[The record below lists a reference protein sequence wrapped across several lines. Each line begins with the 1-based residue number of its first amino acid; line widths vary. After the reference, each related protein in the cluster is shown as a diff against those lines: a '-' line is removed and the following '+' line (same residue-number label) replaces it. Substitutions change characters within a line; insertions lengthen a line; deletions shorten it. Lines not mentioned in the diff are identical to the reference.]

1 MIIRRKI
8 YWHAAVIATASG
20 SYDPGS
26 PIGGQKAASSL
37 QKDGDTTDSWLL
49 SSAVDF
55 IYGVKN
61 CKKIPISLHIENDE
75 VLDVD
80 TNGNPYGMR
89 ADNPMVAPGDIRFIL
104 PPSVVS
110 ELMGDPV
117 EIKTAADFSSLV
129 KIPIRYRLF
138 AVYKSGP
145 NIACSDVSVPD
156 SYFSSEN
163 IPGDVVPSND
173 GASRTQIIEAM
184 GPVMDLD
191 PQGGE
196 TGFYVKMKS
205 HDPITR
211 IGCCDILAGTTSSS
225 SSLPGTGSCPTTAV
239 SELIS
244 EASEYR
250 MWMVRQ
256 NVDNK
261 FNGNPGVAELAYAD
275 LSTAIDTGSG
285 EITPSSILW
294 NHAGFINFE
303 DIHPSVF
310 SSLANPIGYANESG
324 KRQQFRIITPN
335 MFDLGKN
342 MPVYIQHIAWDNR
355 GFLWALC
362 SGGFKMLPSD
372 AISDF
377 TTTEGVYR
385 ILPGGWYFATSHIYT
400 WGGGN
405 QGSKTAAS
413 LIDGMVG
420 KIKQAAAG
428 YVENNSSSYTSFT
441 LLLDEEGF
449 IHKKVEAID
458 NTGTSMASW
467 PDFNSAGVRFSEID
481 AGNGIVCAVSNTGE
495 LFAWNL
501 VSALHPSFN
510 SFEAAVVAA
519 NASTQTYL
527 HCCAALTPSSGLII
541 ASRSSGATVDS
552 FPISDP
558 SGIVAAVTAGMPTG
572 GRITRVTAGRSF
584 AAVLYIDSAGVGR
597 VISSGTI
604 NAQSL
609 STVIGTTLTSPTDRD
624 VVFIDAGF
632 EFLAVCLKTAGS
644 ADAPLLRTYTAP
656 AVSGFMIPDDL
667 RIGIGL
673 GIQADKVYCGYERM
687 IAIDADGKINCI
699 GSDDYAFTSKNTI
712 STPDVMGRSIS
723 VDLHARESFN
733 GNRKFAVM
741 AAGMPS
747 DQNNGSVSIFVKFLP
762 DNSVPASTDATVDGE
777 WQFLKKIYA
786 DDFTTLAGSMVNSEF
801 GYSVCVAG
809 NNDIIVGAP
818 GVRKV
823 CIIRKTGIPNTIDY
837 VVHAIISSPSTL
849 EPANR
854 FGHAVKWLPTGSA
867 YGMIAIGAPVI
878 PPVPLSLGGA
888 IVMSAYS
895 DDGVVNARIASKR
908 ATDISNSFTNN
919 ADTSGNF
926 ISGQFGYAFDVCIPS
941 VTVGDGVPAVGRYNL
956 AVADGVYGF
965 VLQWN
970 CQVTTD
976 SLMQLVGSLDVIQTT
991 ANDNTNFGYSVAYTS
1006 STRSANDR
1014 KQQLA
1019 ISQFGNETSPSTTAS
1034 QGDIFILNP
1043 SIEASNGT
1051 MHFAIG
1057 VPGQI
1062 LNGGAGNLGNFD
1074 TSSGL
1079 VFGTKIKAESGVM
1092 IIQGS
1097 IPTSSNPNAAP
1108 LRNHAYFVYKYDNEK
1123 SSNSEFSEWR
1133 LDRFFTDINSTTI
1146 FHPDCCVFFKRRIHG
1161 HELLVSFPTARAN
1174 GTTVGHT
1181 TQGKILSIPDYGY
1194 PMGCGRRL
1202 KDITS
1207 EYASVSV
1214 KCAAVGR
1221 KHQTLVASDGLHYQL
1236 PRYVDAKLCT
1246 AAPITNDGA
1255 VLDDTLQIAV
1265 SKLDPIDSDIV
1276 LNGSIYHFGSMAS
1289 FVISSS
1295 TVLPSYNTVTMPLYS
1310 SASKTVRVAEMHW
1323 RPFKVLDRPTQ
1334 YEPLIFPGDATF
1346 KLVCDSDGN
1355 PVGPVEQ
1362 GQSGAFCTPHLDGDG
1377 TADADIDNNVNAR
1390 NVINTG
1396 QVYYLQGTE
1405 SSAGIYKSSVVGS
1418 VINDI
1423 AINPAVN
1430 PSNPLDN
1437 NNANIEWV
1445 PLFSCSCL
1453 AQVYQAQYSSGTSN
1467 SEPFIK
1473 LNPIK
1478 WAYYGR
1484 YFNTAV
1490 PAGFPSFT
1498 KRYGLQIF
1506 PPTVYPRTLDND
1518 PPVLIT
1524 ASILPADIL
1533 PQSISQGRKVFWNVL
1548 SQKNASNV
1556 KGKLK
1561 LFYADLYA
1569 SILQPSY
1576 ANLLNR
1582 SEYTEQNWHRYLSH
1596 VTDTVQN
1603 VQALQRQSISGITN
1617 NPISYGRIYSPA
1629 SAWPTIQFRPALYSN
1644 PPTSYLP
1651 LNTLWANPGN
1661 ASSGVILTGVH
1672 IPTFVGDIYKQH
1684 VPREN
1689 GISMPA
1695 PAAIWR
1701 MTFQDFLGRG
1711 AGILLSK
1718 RGTRVN
1724 SNPIAWPVLR
1734 NQLSFNL
1741 DLGGYNYWKDTTA
1754 AETAPAERTEGF
1766 APGWFDIELGITGDH
1781 ECLVA
1786 GMSVFPTFASLSVPA
1801 YGVVSGRLSI
1811 VDANSNLSG
1820 INSQLGYLYTLRGVV
1835 SNNTRNPVDFDDGS
1849 FTVPPA
1855 LHATG
1860 CGAVYIDT
1868 GTPDNDEL
1876 LILSLGTFSC
1886 GSSGDTAGGASLID
1900 GRQHLWMQKR
1910 KFNGA
1915 VFAASSLIEDVATTL
1930 PNPTAA
1936 KIQNTGVPLDP
1947 KQCAFWR
1954 YGNNSKFVHGSN
1966 TLIKSLQPHTSI
1978 NVWNV
1983 IDDNNDPVAI
1993 IAIGGRVLA
2002 MRATPEGA
2010 DALADAITTG
2020 QLDTLLSGVVTK
2032 SIETGNYYNSWIAV
2046 FDSATDEFSRT
2057 VNAFVPSVPH
2067 EMAIAFGGGIA
2078 FQIGGIAHVWY
2089 AGHVY
2094 KITHSLSGSSIGTA
2108 TPALASEIVY
2118 DVETQVALLI
2128 GSSTQVAGDFMQG
2141 FVSGYANDGWLV
2153 ITDTRETTH
2162 VIRIFKIENS
2172 KLVYDSSITRNQLDL
2187 DTLDTYEYINVPFK
2201 LNVIIDADGSTVAV
2215 SGHQFQNETDTDDL
2229 LSDAYITGYS
2239 NPDLVTVFKKSAAGD
2254 WASFGSLTGDMVT
2267 EPWSAPM
2274 SSFVESLAFH
2284 NDGSHSYLVAAS
2296 GSDITFTENPL
2307 YRFFNA
2313 TSNPLKARPGK
2324 LHTFDIN
2331 AAASPT
2337 RIAEC
2342 NDLRAVSDTNFINST
2357 YANLNFWCAVPM
2369 SAHNGTQSMAFS
2381 PADSSMYFSTFGEMA
2396 RMLADGEGAWKLKN
2410 ISISSRIMST
2420 VSAFNYP
2427 FPSSICTDCS
2437 TQVNDDVS
2445 VLKAPRVVSGL
2456 VSGSSLG
2463 GKRSLAYR
2471 PSTSPSLI
2479 GIDSAPTTLS
2489 AGVSPSSGLAETVDA
2504 YQSTDSAT
2512 YMHNLN
2518 STPRS
2523 VDWDTV
2529 DGYKLGF
2536 SPSTRTFIKRF
2547 ELSTSS
2553 QFGNG
2558 LSLVSGATFS
2568 PMYAASFAT
2577 CPPVWDSAAQL
2588 WSWAGIAPV
2597 RLSSSHTFDNTS
2609 SPVGPLMQMNWSDV
2623 FGLSCFSF
2631 NTSNIYAFRE
2641 TKRDNVSFNDDTSDG
2656 HKDQL
2661 SSFRQK
2667 TVEAGGSDVNSRT
2680 GQIILVKSP
2689 ASLSGT
2695 ISSEIA
2701 VNDFFSSG
2709 NGPRFVMD
2717 GPGSVTVAATNASGG
2732 AKDVVRICK
2741 SGIPLFARDHAAS
2754 PVGSVLVLI
2763 DDSTDMD
2770 TVISSGFSSCMMDYV
2785 NIPSTSRQILPFE
2798 VSEDEY
2804 PLNVLSMHFKSE
2816 KKYSVDTISPLYR
2829 RSRFMRSMRS
2839 VMSMLDP
2846 LHGDMSLNDS
2856 LLVAT
2861 SSSLSANSPSTQIFP
2876 SPVNGVSF
2884 PFRCVCQEDLIQASM
2899 RAALWNTKN
2908 STEDIFGK
2916 IVQFSSASTFTRGSL
2931 FSKVSPESASNKFS
2945 HIVIFCGKINML
2957 HALSAEFFAD
2967 TIYNELTKTGTDG
2980 ILKAD
2985 GSLHI
2990 IDLNSSDHTDHKKAL
3005 GAYGT
3010 YCAWHGGG
3018 M

>member
-117 EIKTAADFSSLV
+117 EIKTAADFSTLP

-163 IPGDVVPSND
+163 IPNDVVPTND
-173 GASRTQIIEAM
+173 GVSRTQIIEAM

-275 LSTAIDTGSG
+275 LSTAINPDSG
-285 EITPSSILW
+285 VIDPRSILW

-335 MFDLGKN
+335 MFDLGKS

-552 FPISDP
+552 FAITPDP
-558 SGIVAAVTAGMPTG
+558 SGIVATVNNGITAG

-604 NAQSL
+604 NSQNL
-609 STVIGTTLTSPTDRD
+609 STVIGTALTSPIDRD

-632 EFLAVCLKTAGS
+632 EFLAVCSKKAGS
-644 ADAPLLRTYTAP
+644 EDTLVLSTYSTAAP
-656 AVSGFMIPDDL
+656 ASGFMIPDDL
-667 RIGIGL
+667 RIDIGIG
-673 GIQADKVYCGYERM
+673 IKADKVYCGYERM

-699 GSDDYAFTSKNTI
+699 GSDDYAFTSKNTG
-712 STPDVMGRSIS
+712 STPGVMGRSIS
-723 VDLHARESFN
+723 VDLHAREAFD
-733 GNRKFAVM
+733 GIRKFAVM

-786 DDFTTLAGSMVNSEF
+786 DDFAALAGSMVNSEF

-818 GVRKV
+818 GVSKV
-823 CIIRKTGIPNTIDY
+823 CIIRKTGIPNTINY

-878 PPVPLSLGGA
+878 PLVSGSLGGA

-895 DDGVVNARIASKR
+895 NAGVVDARIELKR
-908 ATDISNSFTNN
+908 ITNMTDIRDNIG
-919 ADTSGNF
+919 GNF
-926 ISGQFGYAFDVCIPS
+926 ESGQFGYAFDVCIPS
-941 VTVGDGVPAVGRYNL
+941 VAVGDGAPAVGRYNL
-956 AVADGVYGF
+956 AVADGRHGL

-970 CQVTTD
+970 CKVTES
-976 SLMQLVGSLDVIQTT
+976 SLMQLVGIPDVIRAA
-991 ANDNTNFGYSVAYTS
+991 ANKETNFGYSVAYTS
-1006 STRSANDR
+1006 STRSADDR

-1019 ISQFGNETSPSTTAS
+1019 ISQFGDETLPSTIAS

-1043 SIEASNGT
+1043 SIDASNGT
-1051 MHFAIG
+1051 MRFAMDG
-1057 VPGQI
+1057 TQQI
-1062 LNGGAGNLGNFD
+1062 LNGEPGNLGNFD

-1097 IPTSSNPNAAP
+1097 IPMSSNSNAAP
-1108 LRNHAYFVYKYDNEK
+1108 LRRHAYFVYKYHNEK
-1123 SSNSEFSEWR
+1123 SLNSEFSEWR
-1133 LDRFFTDINSTTI
+1133 LDRFFTDINPTTM

-1161 HELLVSFPTARAN
+1161 HELLVSFPTARVN

-1181 TQGKILSIPDYGY
+1181 MQGKILSIPDYSY

-1246 AAPITNDGA
+1246 AAPITNDGPD
-1255 VLDDTLQIAV
+1255 LDETLQIAV
-1265 SKLDPIDSDIV
+1265 SKTDPIDSTTP
-1276 LNGSIYHFGSMAS
+1276 LAESIYHFGSLAS
-1289 FVISSS
+1289 FVTSSS
-1295 TVLPSYNTVTMPLYS
+1295 TLLPAYNTVKMPLYS

-1323 RPFKVLDRPTQ
+1323 RPFKVLDKPTE
-1334 YEPLIFPGDATF
+1334 YDDPLTFPGDATF
-1346 KLVCDSDGN
+1346 KLVCDSTGQ
-1355 PVGPVEQ
+1355 PVGNVIT
-1362 GQSGAFCTPHLDGDG
+1362 GQSGAFCTPHLYGDG

-1390 NVINTG
+1390 DVINTG

-1405 SSAGIYKSSVVGS
+1405 SSAGTYQSSVVGS
-1418 VINDI
+1418 VANDI

-1430 PSNPLDN
+1430 PSNPLDVN
-1437 NNANIEWV
+1437 LANIEWV
-1445 PLFSCSCL
+1445 PLFTCSSL
-1453 AQVYQAQYSSGTSN
+1453 AQVYQAQYSSDNSN
-1467 SEPFIK
+1467 SAPFIK

-1484 YFNTAV
+1484 YFNNAV

-1506 PPTVYPRTLDND
+1506 PPTAYPRTLDND
-1518 PPVLIT
+1518 PPVPNIL
-1524 ASILPADIL
+1524 ASPLPADPL
-1533 PQSISQGRKVFWNVL
+1533 AQSISQGRKVFWNVL

-1582 SEYTEQNWHRYLSH
+1582 LAYTEQNWHRYLSH

-1617 NPISYGRIYSPA
+1617 NPISRARIYDTPITTF
-1629 SAWPTIQFRPALYSN
+1629 AWPTIQFRPALYSN
-1644 PPTSYLP
+1644 PPEIYLP
-1651 LNTLWANPGN
+1651 LNALWATPGN
-1661 ASSGVILTGVH
+1661 PSSGVILTGRH
-1672 IPTFVGDIYKQH
+1672 IPTPVGDIYKQH
-1684 VPREN
+1684 VGREN
-1689 GISMPA
+1689 AATMAA

-1766 APGWFDIELGITGDH
+1766 APGWFNTELGITGDH

-1811 VDANSNLSG
+1811 VDADPNVNS
-1820 INSQLGYLYTLRGVV
+1820 INSQLGYLGRVHLRGVLDQV
-1835 SNNTRNPVDFDDGS
+1835 IETLSKGFKRRVGIAQAIIHDPPILIMDEPTDGLDPNQKHEVRELIRAMGSTKAIVLSTHILEEVEAVCTRAVVIASGRVVFDGTPEEFELIAPASVTRN
-1849 FTVPPA
+1849 
-1855 LHATG
+1855 
-1860 CGAVYIDT
+1860 
-1868 GTPDNDEL
+1868 
-1876 LILSLGTFSC
+1876 
-1886 GSSGDTAGGASLID
+1886 
-1900 GRQHLWMQKR
+1900 R
-1910 KFNGA
+1910 
-1915 VFAASSLIEDVATTL
+1915 
-1930 PNPTAA
+1930 
-1936 KIQNTGVPLDP
+1936 
-1947 KQCAFWR
+1947 
-1954 YGNNSKFVHGSN
+1954 
-1966 TLIKSLQPHTSI
+1966 
-1978 NVWNV
+1978 
-1983 IDDNNDPVAI
+1983 
-1993 IAIGGRVLA
+1993 
-2002 MRATPEGA
+2002 
-2010 DALADAITTG
+2010 
-2020 QLDTLLSGVVTK
+2020 
-2032 SIETGNYYNSWIAV
+2032 
-2046 FDSATDEFSRT
+2046 
-2057 VNAFVPSVPH
+2057 
-2067 EMAIAFGGGIA
+2067 
-2078 FQIGGIAHVWY
+2078 
-2089 AGHVY
+2089 
-2094 KITHSLSGSSIGTA
+2094 
-2108 TPALASEIVY
+2108 
-2118 DVETQVALLI
+2118 
-2128 GSSTQVAGDFMQG
+2128 
-2141 FVSGYANDGWLV
+2141 
-2153 ITDTRETTH
+2153 
-2162 VIRIFKIENS
+2162 
-2172 KLVYDSSITRNQLDL
+2172 
-2187 DTLDTYEYINVPFK
+2187 
-2201 LNVIIDADGSTVAV
+2201 
-2215 SGHQFQNETDTDDL
+2215 
-2229 LSDAYITGYS
+2229 
-2239 NPDLVTVFKKSAAGD
+2239 
-2254 WASFGSLTGDMVT
+2254 
-2267 EPWSAPM
+2267 
-2274 SSFVESLAFH
+2274 
-2284 NDGSHSYLVAAS
+2284 
-2296 GSDITFTENPL
+2296 
-2307 YRFFNA
+2307 
-2313 TSNPLKARPGK
+2313 
-2324 LHTFDIN
+2324 
-2331 AAASPT
+2331 
-2337 RIAEC
+2337 
-2342 NDLRAVSDTNFINST
+2342 
-2357 YANLNFWCAVPM
+2357 
-2369 SAHNGTQSMAFS
+2369 
-2381 PADSSMYFSTFGEMA
+2381 
-2396 RMLADGEGAWKLKN
+2396 
-2410 ISISSRIMST
+2410 
-2420 VSAFNYP
+2420 
-2427 FPSSICTDCS
+2427 
-2437 TQVNDDVS
+2437 
-2445 VLKAPRVVSGL
+2445 
-2456 VSGSSLG
+2456 
-2463 GKRSLAYR
+2463 
-2471 PSTSPSLI
+2471 
-2479 GIDSAPTTLS
+2479 
-2489 AGVSPSSGLAETVDA
+2489 
-2504 YQSTDSAT
+2504 
-2512 YMHNLN
+2512 
-2518 STPRS
+2518 
-2523 VDWDTV
+2523 
-2529 DGYKLGF
+2529 
-2536 SPSTRTFIKRF
+2536 
-2547 ELSTSS
+2547 
-2553 QFGNG
+2553 
-2558 LSLVSGATFS
+2558 
-2568 PMYAASFAT
+2568 
-2577 CPPVWDSAAQL
+2577 
-2588 WSWAGIAPV
+2588 
-2597 RLSSSHTFDNTS
+2597 
-2609 SPVGPLMQMNWSDV
+2609 
-2623 FGLSCFSF
+2623 
-2631 NTSNIYAFRE
+2631 
-2641 TKRDNVSFNDDTSDG
+2641 
-2656 HKDQL
+2656 
-2661 SSFRQK
+2661 
-2667 TVEAGGSDVNSRT
+2667 
-2680 GQIILVKSP
+2680 
-2689 ASLSGT
+2689 
-2695 ISSEIA
+2695 
-2701 VNDFFSSG
+2701 
-2709 NGPRFVMD
+2709 
-2717 GPGSVTVAATNASGG
+2717 
-2732 AKDVVRICK
+2732 
-2741 SGIPLFARDHAAS
+2741 
-2754 PVGSVLVLI
+2754 
-2763 DDSTDMD
+2763 
-2770 TVISSGFSSCMMDYV
+2770 MDYV
-2785 NIPSTSRQILPFE
+2785 FRQLTATAAE
-2798 VSEDEY
+2798 VT
-2804 PLNVLSMHFKSE
+2804 L
-2816 KKYSVDTISPLYR
+2816 
-2829 RSRFMRSMRS
+2829 
-2839 VMSMLDP
+2839 
-2846 LHGDMSLNDS
+2846 
-2856 LLVAT
+2856 
-2861 SSSLSANSPSTQIFP
+2861 
-2876 SPVNGVSF
+2876 
-2884 PFRCVCQEDLIQASM
+2884 
-2899 RAALWNTKN
+2899 
-2908 STEDIFGK
+2908 
-2916 IVQFSSASTFTRGSL
+2916 
-2931 FSKVSPESASNKFS
+2931 
-2945 HIVIFCGKINML
+2945 
-2957 HALSAEFFAD
+2957 
-2967 TIYNELTKTGTDG
+2967 
-2980 ILKAD
+2980 
-2985 GSLHI
+2985 
-2990 IDLNSSDHTDHKKAL
+2990 
-3005 GAYGT
+3005 
-3010 YCAWHGGG
+3010 
-3018 M
+3018 

>member
-20 SYDPGS
+20 SYDPEL
-26 PIGGQKAASSL
+26 PIGDQKAASSL
-37 QKDGDTTDSWLL
+37 QQNEDTTDLWLL

-61 CKKIPISLHIENDE
+61 CKKIPISLRIENDE

-110 ELMGDPV
+110 ELMGEPV
-117 EIKTAADFSSLV
+117 EIKTAADFSNLV

-163 IPGDVVPSND
+163 IPDDVVPSND
-173 GASRTQIIEAM
+173 GASRTQMIEAM
-184 GPVMDLD
+184 GPVRDLD

-211 IGCCDILAGTTSSS
+211 IGCCDILAADASGGTTSSS

-275 LSTAIDTGSG
+275 LSAAIDTNSG
-285 EITPSSILW
+285 VITPSLILW

-303 DIHPSVF
+303 DIRPSVF

-335 MFDLGKN
+335 MFDLGKS

-372 AISDF
+372 ATSGDF

-481 AGNGIVCAVSNTGE
+481 AGNGIVCAVSNAGE

-501 VSALHPSFN
+501 VSAQHPSFA
-510 SFEAAVVAA
+510 SFEAAVIAA

-552 FPISDP
+552 FASTTDP
-558 SGIVAAVTAGMPTG
+558 SGIVDAVTAGMPTG
-572 GRITRVTAGRSF
+572 VRITRVTAGRSF
-584 AAVLYIDSAGVGR
+584 AAVLYIDSNGVGR

-604 NAQSL
+604 NSQSL
-609 STVIGTTLTSPTDRD
+609 STVIGTTLTLPTDRD

-632 EFLAVCLKTAGS
+632 EFLAVCSKKAGS
-644 ADAPLLRTYTAP
+644 EDTLVLSTYTAP
-656 AVSGFMIPDDL
+656 PASGFMIPDDL
-667 RIGIGL
+667 RIDIGIG
-673 GIQADKVYCGYERM
+673 IKADKVYCGYERM
-687 IAIDADGKINCI
+687 IVIDADGKINCI
-699 GSDDYAFTSKNTI
+699 GSDDYAFTSKNTG
-712 STPDVMGRSIS
+712 STPGVMGRSIS

-762 DNSVPASTDATVDGE
+762 DNSVLANIDATVDGE

-786 DDFTTLAGSMVNSEF
+786 DDFAALAVGSMAGSEF

-823 CIIRKTGIPNTIDY
+823 CIIRKTANANTIDY
-837 VVHAIISSPSTL
+837 VVNAVISLPSTL
-849 EPANR
+849 QEANR

-878 PPVPLSLGGA
+878 PFVSGSLGGA

-895 DDGVVNARIASKR
+895 DAGVVNTRIESKR
-908 ATDISNSFTNN
+908 ITDISNNIG
-919 ADTSGNF
+919 GNF
-926 ISGQFGYAFDVCIPS
+926 ASGQFGYAFDVCIPS
-941 VTVGDGVPAVGRYNL
+941 VAVGNGAPDAGRYNL
-956 AVADGVYGF
+956 AVADGLHGL

-970 CQVTTD
+970 CQVTPS
-976 SLMQLVGSLDVIQTT
+976 SLMQLVGSLDVIRTT
-991 ANDNTNFGYSVAYTS
+991 VNDNTNFGYSVAYTS

-1019 ISQFGNETSPSTTAS
+1019 ISQFGDETSPSTIAS

-1051 MHFAIG
+1051 MHFSIG
-1057 VPGQI
+1057 VPRQI
-1062 LNGGAGNLGNFD
+1062 LNGGPGNLGNFD

-1097 IPTSSNPNAAP
+1097 IPMSSNSNAAP
-1108 LRNHAYFVYKYDNEK
+1108 LRRHAYFVYKYDNEK
-1123 SSNSEFSEWR
+1123 SLNSEFSEWR
-1133 LDRFFTDINSTTI
+1133 LDRFFTDGDATAI

-1161 HELLVSFPTARAN
+1161 HELLVSFPTARVN

-1255 VLDDTLQIAV
+1255 VLDETLQIAV
-1265 SKLDPIDSDIV
+1265 SKLDPIDSAIELD
-1276 LNGSIYHFGSMAS
+1276 GSIYHFGSLAS
-1289 FVISSS
+1289 FVTSSS
-1295 TVLPSYNTVTMPLYS
+1295 TVLSNCNTVTMPLYS

-1323 RPFKVLDRPTQ
+1323 RPFKVLDRPTE
-1334 YEPLIFPGDATF
+1334 YDPLTFPGDATF
-1346 KLVCDSDGN
+1346 KLLCDSAGN
-1355 PVGPVEQ
+1355 PVGNVIT
-1362 GQSGAFCTPHLDGDG
+1362 GQSGAFCTPHLDVDG
-1377 TADADIDNNVNAR
+1377 TADADIDNHVNAR

-1405 SSAGIYKSSVVGS
+1405 SSAGIYKSSVIGS
-1418 VINDI
+1418 VVNNI

-1445 PLFSCSCL
+1445 PLFACSSL
-1453 AQVYQAQYSSGTSN
+1453 AQAYDTTYSFSGQNAAQ
-1467 SEPFIK
+1467 FIQ

-1478 WAYYGR
+1478 WAYYGQ
-1484 YFNTAV
+1484 YFNTEV
-1490 PAGFPSFT
+1490 PNNTTPFT
-1498 KRYGLQIF
+1498 KAYGLQIF
-1506 PPTVYPRTLDND
+1506 PPTDYPTRIGNELAF
-1518 PPVLIT
+1518 
-1524 ASILPADIL
+1524 ASGLPADPL
-1533 PQSISQGRKVFWNVL
+1533 AQSISQGRKVFWNVL

-1582 SEYTEQNWHRYLSH
+1582 LQYPPTDWHRYLSH

-1603 VQALQRQSISGITN
+1603 VEALQRQSISGIPN
-1617 NPISYGRIYSPA
+1617 NPISKARIYDTPITTF
-1629 SAWPTIQFRPALYSN
+1629 AWPTIKFRPALY
-1644 PPTSYLP
+1644 PTPTIIYNP
-1651 LNTLWANPGN
+1651 LNALWKIPGN
-1661 ASSGVILTGVH
+1661 PSSKVNFTGAH
-1672 IPTFVGDIYKQH
+1672 IPTPVGDIYKQH
-1684 VPREN
+1684 VPRFSGNPFALNE
-1689 GISMPA
+1689 
-1695 PAAIWR
+1695 AIWR

-1711 AGILLSK
+1711 AGILVSK

-1724 SNPIAWPVLR
+1724 FNPIAWPVLR
-1734 NQLSFNL
+1734 NQLSFIFDDYASWGNNAATNPL
-1741 DLGGYNYWKDTTA
+1741 TTA
-1754 AETAPAERTEGF
+1754 PVERIEGF
-1766 APGWFDIELGITGDH
+1766 APGWVNGTQGITFDH

-1786 GMSVFPTFASLSVPA
+1786 GMSVFPTPTNTLVPA

-1811 VDANSNLSG
+1811 VDADTNVSS

-1835 SNNTRNPVDFDDGS
+1835 SGSTRNPVDFDDGS

-1860 CGAVYIDT
+1860 CGAVYINTGNPDT
-1868 GTPDNDEL
+1868 DEL
-1876 LILSLGTFSC
+1876 LILSLGTFSS
-1886 GSSGDTAGGASLID
+1886 GSIPNTGGVESIAGK
-1900 GRQHLWMQKR
+1900 QHLWMQKR

-1915 VFAASSLIEDVATTL
+1915 VFAANSLIEDVATTL
-1930 PNPTAA
+1930 PNPTAD

-1983 IDDNNDPVAI
+1983 TDNNDPVAI

-2002 MRATPEGA
+2002 MRATAEGA
-2010 DALADAITTG
+2010 AALADAITTAG
-2020 QLDTLLSGVVTK
+2020 QLDTLLSDVVMN
-2032 SIETGNYYNSWIAV
+2032 SIETGDYYNSWIAA

-2057 VNAFVPSVPH
+2057 VNAFVPSVSH
-2067 EMAIAFGGGIA
+2067 DMAIAFGGGIA
-2078 FQIGGIAHVWY
+2078 FQIDGLAHVWY

-2094 KITHSLSGSSIGTA
+2094 KIIPALSVASIGTV
-2108 TPALASEIVY
+2108 TIELASGSVY
-2118 DVETQVALLI
+2118 DAPTLVAARI
-2128 GSSTQVAGDFMQG
+2128 GSSTAVAGDFMQG

-2153 ITDTRETTH
+2153 ITDTREPTEI
-2162 VIRIFKIENS
+2162 IRIFKIDGS
-2172 KLVYDSSITRNQLDL
+2172 KLVYDSSITTAQLPL
-2187 DTLDTYEYINVPFK
+2187 DTHEYINVPFK
-2201 LNVIIDADGSTVAV
+2201 LNVTIDADGSTVAV
-2215 SGHQFQNETDTDDL
+2215 SGHQFQEEIDTEDSQ
-2229 LSDAYITGYS
+2229 SDAYITGYS
-2239 NPDLVTVFKKSAAGD
+2239 NPDSVTVFKKSAAG
-2254 WASFGSLTGDMVT
+2254 WASSGSITGDMVT
-2267 EPWSAPM
+2267 EFQSAPM

-2284 NDGSHSYLVAAS
+2284 NDGSHNYLVAAS
-2296 GSDITFTENPL
+2296 GSDIAFTGNTYP
-2307 YRFFNA
+2307 FFEA
-2313 TSNPLKARPGK
+2313 TSNSLRARPGK
-2324 LHTFDIN
+2324 LHTFEIN
-2331 AAASPT
+2331 AAPSPIG
-2337 RIAEC
+2337 IAEC
-2342 NDLRAVSDTNFINST
+2342 NDLRAVNDTNFSGST

-2396 RMLADGEGAWKLKN
+2396 RMLADGEGAWKLKD
-2410 ISISSRIMST
+2410 ISISSRTMPT
-2420 VSAFNYP
+2420 VSAFMYP
-2427 FPSSICTDCS
+2427 FPSSICSVCS
-2437 TQVNDDVS
+2437 TQVNDAVS
-2445 VLKAPRVVSGL
+2445 VLNAPRVVSGL
-2456 VSGSSLG
+2456 VSGSNSD

-2471 PSTSPSLI
+2471 PSALPSLI
-2479 GIDSAPTTLS
+2479 GIDSAPTTSS
-2489 AGVSPSSGLAETVDA
+2489 AAVSPSYGLAETVDA

-2523 VDWDTV
+2523 VDWDT
-2529 DGYKLGF
+2529 DNGYKLGF

-2558 LSLVSGATFS
+2558 LSLVSGAAFS

-2577 CPPVWDSAAQL
+2577 CPPVWDPEAQL

-2597 RLSSSHTFDNTS
+2597 RLSSSHTFDNKS
-2609 SPVGPLMQMNWSDV
+2609 NPVGPLMQMNWSDV

-2641 TKRDNVSFNDDTSDG
+2641 TKRDNVSFSDDTSDG

-2680 GQIILVKSP
+2680 GQIILVNSP
-2689 ASLSGT
+2689 ASLNGT
-2695 ISSEIA
+2695 ISSSLA
-2701 VNDFFSSG
+2701 VDDFFSSG

-2770 TVISSGFSSCMMDYV
+2770 TIISSEFSSCMMDYV
-2785 NIPSTSRQILPFE
+2785 NIPSLSRQILPFE

-2804 PLNVLSMHFKSE
+2804 PQNVLSMHFKSA

-2846 LHGDMSLNDS
+2846 LHGDMSLGDY

-2876 SPVNGVSF
+2876 SPVSGVSF

-2908 STEDIFGK
+2908 SAEDIFGK
-2916 IVQFSSASTFTRGSL
+2916 IVQFSSANAFTRGSL

-2945 HIVIFCGKINML
+2945 HIVIFCGKITIPD
-2957 HALSAEFFAD
+2957 AVSAEFFAD
-2967 TIYNELTKTGTDG
+2967 TIYNELTKFGADG